1 MTLEDENMRQK
12 TVYTVGAGLILA
24 FGISFPSYAA
34 AGWQWDGNEWR
45 YVQSNNE
52 TVTDT
57 WKRSGSHW
65 FYLGGD
71 GRMVR
76 SQLVEYG
83 DDYYYVNSTGARVA
97 NEWRKLPN
105 PETGGDE
112 PDNVW
117 YYFQSN
123 GKAYKAPDSGR
134 TSFKTIV
141 TASGEKK
148 KYAFDSSGRMLFGWV
163 DEDSQ
168 RVTGD
173 DAWRE
178 GTYYCGD
185 EDDGAMVQGMWK
197 QLEALDD
204 GNEDSFY
211 NDEYWFYF
219 NANGKK
225 AAGTKKTINGY
236 KYLFGE
242 DGNAKYQWQ
251 STPVATGS
259 TATPSSASSYYK
271 RPDQCWLAVGWFKT
285 VPSEEIDVQA
295 HEDEEEYW
303 FYGLSGGGV
312 VTSQLKT
319 INGYTYGFNEG
330 GMMLHGLYK
339 MKVQDKKI
347 LSYEKIENESQLPSA
362 GDTEKV
368 YYFGDTPKEGVM
380 KTGRCTVDLD
390 GEKFTYSFR
399 TSGSDRGAGV
409 DGIYD
414 GGIYEQGRLKT
425 LDYGMRY
432 GIIQY
437 QGKDYLVNQSG
448 KIQKNKKNVKDA
460 DGVYYS
466 TDKDGVVTSVGDE
479 K

>member
-1 MTLEDENMRQK
+1 
-12 TVYTVGAGLILA
+12 
-24 FGISFPSYAA
+24 
-34 AGWQWDGNEWR
+34 
-45 YVQSNNE
+45 
-52 TVTDT
+52 
-57 WKRSGSHW
+57 
-65 FYLGGD
+65 
-71 GRMVR
+71 
-76 SQLVEYG
+76 
-83 DDYYYVNSTGARVA
+83 
-97 NEWRKLPN
+97 
-105 PETGGDE
+105 
-112 PDNVW
+112 
-117 YYFQSN
+117 
-123 GKAYKAPDSGR
+123 
-134 TSFKTIV
+134 
-141 TASGEKK
+141 
-148 KYAFDSSGRMLFGWV
+148 
-163 DEDSQ
+163 
-168 RVTGD
+168 
-173 DAWRE
+173 
-178 GTYYCGD
+178 
-185 EDDGAMVQGMWK
+185 
-197 QLEALDD
+197 
-204 GNEDSFY
+204 
-211 NDEYWFYF
+211 
-219 NANGKK
+219 
-225 AAGTKKTINGY
+225 
-236 KYLFGE
+236 
-242 DGNAKYQWQ
+242 
-251 STPVATGS
+251 
-259 TATPSSASSYYK
+259 
-271 RPDQCWLAVGWFKT
+271 

-330 GMMLHGLYK
+330 GMMFHGLYK

-380 KTGRCTVDLD
+380 KTGKCTIDLD

-432 GIIQY
+432 GIIPY

-466 TDKDGVVTSVGDE
+466 TDKDGVVTSVGD
-479 K
+479 KK